1 MNYYGTPL
9 KVYKIHT
16 KRTFNYKKVFKNLY
30 LVLILLFITFI
41 KNTKKRVNNV
51 HKNSIMKIKLFIV
64 AFGRKYFNPDLKY
77 ADPLIKQ
84 WKQTFVH
91 FLVFVLFNGIV
102 FYISL
107 TAIVYVFPSLSKYI
121 FLGNNVFQVI
131 LAIFSLGM
139 AAWFLK
145 KIINIRRL
153 K

>member
-1 MNYYGTPL
+1 MNYYGIPL

-16 KRTFNYKKVFKNLY
+16 KRTFNYKKVLFILY
-30 LVLILLFITFI
+30 SALILLFKEKIT
-41 KNTKKRVNNV
+41 NTKKRANNL

-64 AFGRKYFNPDLKY
+64 EFGRKYFNPDLKY
-77 ADPLIKQ
+77 ADPLILQ
-84 WKQTFVH
+84 WKKSFMH
-91 FLVFVLFNGIV
+91 LLVFVLFNGV
-102 FYISL
+102 AFYISL

-121 FLGNNVFQVI
+121 FLGHNFFQVI
-131 LAIFSLGM
+131 LAIFSFGM